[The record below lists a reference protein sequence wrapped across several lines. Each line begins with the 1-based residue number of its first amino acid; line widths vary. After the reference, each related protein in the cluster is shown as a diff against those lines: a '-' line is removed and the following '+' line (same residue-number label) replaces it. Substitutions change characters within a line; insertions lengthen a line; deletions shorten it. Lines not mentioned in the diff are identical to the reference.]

1 MKYKEDNLQVAVAVF
16 LDLKRVLWTHVAN
29 ERKTSPRAGKRLKDK
44 GVKSGVPD
52 VLIFESRGEFVGLAI
67 ELKVERDNGRKKDGT
82 KRKPTRSR
90 LTDNQKKWLSD
101 LSSRRWET
109 VACYNLDEVIGA
121 FEKYFNS

>member
-29 ERKTSPRAGKRLKDK
+29 ERKTTPRAGKRLKDK

-52 VLIFESRGEFVGLAI
+52 VLIFESRGGFVGLAI

-101 LSSRRWET
+101 LSSKRWET
-109 VACYNLDEVIGA
+109 VVCYNLDEVIGA